1 MKSSILPKVDS
12 WVIANLV
19 AMFFFL
25 FLANSNRINN
35 LSPLQKDSSEYLEL
49 SYHLAFNKTFSYDGV
64 TPTNYREPLSS
75 FLNAVNIHLFTDIKD
90 SIEVNQLGMDLNLV
104 SQITR
109 INIFYLFMLYIGIWW
124 LHFIL
129 TRSHSWMVFSAF
141 IPMTYF
147 SISTTYLKN
156 LLSDVPSIV
165 LFVFS
170 TCVLLS
176 INEKPKFWKSF
187 LLAVLLGLLII
198 SKGVFYYLV
207 PVYLILM
214 IGLIWFK
221 DKTSLR
227 IQKIKIFALSFLLT
241 FLTIFPWQL
250 RNYIYLDDFSLTTR
264 GGTILLLR
272 AEMDQMNSEER
283 VGMYYVFAPE
293 VLKKV
298 VFEKYLGYE
307 RADYMDGGKLQRL
320 NRDLENDYKAIESGN
335 YNQIV
340 SFIRRSIFIS
350 LPKLQEDAIKLS
362 LDSDQYIKQ
371 LSLNMIKENWKSHLL
386 ASFPFAWKGLW
397 FYKGNNLVFVI
408 VIGLSYFTF
417 FLIFFKSLIS
427 LEIKFLIF
435 LSLPVLLFMFHVLLT
450 HNIPRYILP
459 IVPFV
464 SISLVLFL
472 KERILYFRNLIE
484 YSKKSNFS
492 LEE

>member
-207 PVYLILM
+207 PFYLVLM

-221 DKTSLR
+221 DKTPLK

-241 FLTIFPWQL
+241 FLTILPWQL

-272 AEMDQMNSEER
+272 AEMDQMNPEER

-320 NRDLENDYKAIESGN
+320 NRDLENDYRAIESRN
-335 YNQIV
+335 YDQIV
-340 SFIRRSIFIS
+340 SFIRRSMFIS
-350 LPKLQEDAIKLS
+350 MPKLQAEANQLG
-362 LDSDQYIKQ
+362 LDSDQYIKEV
-371 LSLNMIKENWKSHLL
+371 SLKSIKENWQNHLL
-386 ASFPFAWKGLW
+386 VSIPFAWKGLW
-397 FYKGNNLVFVI
+397 FYKGNNLAFVLL
-408 VIGLSYFTF
+408 IGLSYLVF
-417 FLIFFKSLIS
+417 FIIFIKSIFYWR
-427 LEIKFLIF
+427 IDYLIF
-435 LSLPVLLFMFHVLLT
+435 LTLPMLVFIFHVLLT

-459 IVPFV
+459 IVPF
-464 SISLVLFL
+464 ISLSMVLFL
-472 KERILYFRNLIE
+472 KEKF
-484 YSKKSNFS
+484 SVFKKTNFPK
-492 LEE
+492 L

>member
-207 PVYLILM
+207 PFYLVLM
-214 IGLIWFK
+214 IGLIWLK
-221 DKTSLR
+221 DKTPLK

-264 GGTILLLR
+264 GGTILLIR

-283 VGMYYVFAPE
+283 VGMFYVFAPE
-293 VLKKV
+293 ILKKV
-298 VFEKYLGYE
+298 IFEKYLGYE
-307 RADYMDGGKLQRL
+307 RADYLDGGKLQRL
-320 NRDLENDYKAIESGN
+320 NRDLENDYKAIELGN
-335 YNQIV
+335 YNQLV
-340 SFIRRSIFIS
+340 GFLKRSMFITF
-350 LPKLQEDAIKLS
+350 PMLQAEAGRKG
-362 LDSDQYIKQ
+362 LDSDQYIKEVS
-371 LSLNMIKENWKSHLL
+371 LSAFKENWKTHLL
-386 ASFPFAWKGLW
+386 VSIPFAWKGLW
-397 FYKGNNLVFVI
+397 FYKGNNLAFVLL
-408 VIGLSYFTF
+408 IGFSYFVF
-417 FLIFFKSLIS
+417 FTIFIKSILYWKIDY
-427 LEIKFLIF
+427 LIF
-435 LSLPVLLFMFHVLLT
+435 LTLPMFVFVFHVLLT

-459 IVPFV
+459 IVPF
-464 SISLVLFL
+464 ISLSMVVFL
-472 KERILYFRNLIE
+472 KEKFSMYRKTNLF
-484 YSKKSNFS
+484 KF
-492 LEE
+492 

>member
-1 MKSSILPKVDS
+1 MKNSFFLKTNL
-12 WVIANLV
+12 WVIINLLV
-19 AMFFFL
+19 MLFFL

-35 LSPLQKDSSEYLEL
+35 PRPLQKDSAEYLEL
-49 SYHLAFNKTFSYDGV
+49 SYHLAFNKLFSYDGV

-90 SIEVNQLGMDLNLV
+90 SIEVNQLGQNLNLV
-104 SQITR
+104 LQLTQ
-109 INIFYLFMLYIGIWW
+109 INIFYLFLLYIGIWW
-124 LHFIL
+124 LHFIM
-129 TRSHSWMVFSAF
+129 TGSHSWMIFSAF

-156 LLSDVPSIV
+156 LLSDVPSII

-170 TCVLLS
+170 ICVLLS
-176 INEKPKFWKSF
+176 INRKPKFWKSF
-187 LLAVLLGLLII
+187 LLGILLGLLII

-207 PVYLILM
+207 PVYLFLI

-221 DKTSLR
+221 DKTPLK

-250 RNYIYLDDFSLTTR
+250 RNYIHLDDFSLTTR

-298 VFEKYLGYE
+298 VFEKYLGFE

-335 YNQIV
+335 YNQII
-340 SFIRRSIFIS
+340 SFIRRSMFIS
-350 LPKLQEDAIKLS
+350 IPKLQAEAIRLGF
-362 LDSDQYIKQ
+362 DSDHYIKEV
-371 LSLNMIKENWKSHLL
+371 SIKAIKENWKKHLL
-386 ASFPFAWKGLW
+386 VSIPFAWKGLW
-397 FYKGNNLVFVI
+397 FYKGNNLAFVLL
-408 VIGLSYFTF
+408 IGLSYVVF
-417 FLIFFKSLIS
+417 FIMFFKSILYWKIDY
-427 LEIKFLIF
+427 LIF
-435 LSLPVLLFMFHVLLT
+435 LTLPMCVFFFHVLVT

-459 IVPFV
+459 IVPF
-464 SISLVLFL
+464 ISLTMLLFL
-472 KERILYFRNLIE
+472 KEKFSKYRKGNLF
-484 YSKKSNFS
+484 KF
-492 LEE
+492 